1 MEDGWSCSSGRL
13 LARHVRG
20 PGLAPHHCNRK
31 ESYQQQK
38 SNSGKGLPGLLLE
51 GFEYIM
57 GDSMPAPVSWS
68 HGLQCQSPPPVTHAC
83 LPWSFHNFLKGSAIS
98 WRPGVTHTSLW
109 RHCMLR
115 PQTVSSTQFAAFLS
129 LGSSHSHYCEH
140 WLWYTP
146 VCDCKH

>member
-1 MEDGWSCSSGRL
+1 MEEGWSCSSGRL

-38 SNSGKGLPGLLLE
+38 SNPGKGLPGLLLE

-98 WRPGVTHTSLW
+98 WRPGVHTHKLMATLHAQATNSVFHSVC
-109 RHCMLR
+109 RFSFPGIF
-115 PQTVSSTQFAAFLS
+115 PQSVL
-129 LGSSHSHYCEH
+129 
-140 WLWYTP
+140 
-146 VCDCKH
+146 